1 MNTNRIVLTR
11 KRMWFQASPNLKYRE
26 TIEVP
31 VPYSFLLT
39 LLHCSVQSVCQLGD
53 PDFPPAIRNPN
64 QPELATVA
72 LSKRNRFNEQ
82 WKSFQSKSLQGQ
94 RSLLDLLDLLACQSS
109 NKGSGWII
117 SMSESIQFLEKQHTI
132 LGRLAVP
139 FAQDEPELP
148 SPWAPWLGFI
158 LII

>member
-1 MNTNRIVLTR
+1 L
-11 KRMWFQASPNLKYRE
+11 E
-26 TIEVP
+26 
-31 VPYSFLLT
+31 
-39 LLHCSVQSVCQLGD
+39 D

-117 SMSESIQFLEKQHTI
+117 SMSESIQFSEKQHTI

-158 LII
+158 LIYYIIIVASQYPHIFWTRSANRSPVCQGGVLQKT